1 MMEEFADYVDYEVG
15 DCGVFFVALCNCEFQ
30 HGTVREFPPEARL
43 DFGPRGIKITETE
56 PLGDF
61 PRKEGRKKFGYLH

>member
-1 MMEEFADYVDYEVG
+1 LVSGEISHAVKIPKNSGRLAHRGIKKRMEA
-15 DCGVFFVALCNCEFQ
+15 
-30 HGTVREFPPEARL
+30 VREFPPEARL

-61 PRKEGRKKFGYLH
+61 PREEGRKKFGYLH